1 MPSQPNCLS
10 GGVALPSPDQGMEV
24 EDMENMKA
32 CVPDL
37 LHARIEDILN
47 AQTVDEEIV
56 AHMRELDSRLAAL
69 MDLAREGEADTAS
82 GLAEEVQ
89 SLSSRIRRDFV
100 ALAYRQGLVDG
111 GQLREIFSDTPEKPA
126 QTVTP

>member
-1 MPSQPNCLS
+1 
-10 GGVALPSPDQGMEV
+10 MET
-24 EDMENMKA
+24 MKA

-56 AHMRELDSRLAAL
+56 AHMRELDSRLGELQA
-69 MDLAREGEADTAS
+69 LARDGEADTAL

-89 SLSSRIRRDFV
+89 SLSARIRRDFV
-100 ALAYRQGLVDG
+100 AMAYRQGIIDG
-111 GQLREIFSDTPEKPA
+111 GQLREIVAHDSDKGSQTGTPE
-126 QTVTP
+126 